1 VVSLPKVVGHAKL
14 QQGCLGVGQ
23 AGVAKRR
30 QEIRTEV
37 VFGLFWKFVER
48 RNSFSGVEVEGVVGG
63 GRVV

>member
-1 VVSLPKVVGHAKL
+1 MSLPKVVGHAKL

-23 AGVAKRR
+23 AGVAKKR
-30 QEIRTEV
+30 QEIRMGV